1 MISSISPPHLL
12 RRLAPAAAAV
22 LALAAAAC
30 ADRANPA
37 APVPRE
43 APAAP
48 SLLLGGVRRTWT
60 GATSTDWHTA
70 ANWSGG
76 VVPAATDTA
85 VVPAAVSNFPALAAN
100 ASIGGVEVD
109 DGALINVGAFD
120 LTASGDVTTGTVGG
134 VTGTTGRMILTGT
147 ARTAVGI
154 LPRVR
159 VTGTY
164 SLAGN
169 LTVSQRLVVQ
179 SGRLRNTGFLIR
191 VDNP

>member
-1 MISSISPPHLL
+1 
-12 RRLAPAAAAV
+12 V

-43 APAAP
+43 APTAP
-48 SLLLGGVRRTWT
+48 SLLLTPVRRTWT

-100 ASIGGVEVD
+100 VSIGGVEVGD
-109 DGALINVGAFD
+109 APARIDLGAFD
-120 LTASGDVTTGTVGG
+120 LTATGDVTTGTLGG
-134 VTGTTGRMILTGT
+134 MVTGTVGRMILAGT
-147 ARTAVGI
+147 ARTVVGSF
-154 LPRVR
+154 PRVR

-164 SLAGN
+164 SLNGN
-169 LTVSQRLVVQ
+169 LTVNHNLRVEA
-179 SGRLRNTGFLIR
+179 GRLRSTGFLIR